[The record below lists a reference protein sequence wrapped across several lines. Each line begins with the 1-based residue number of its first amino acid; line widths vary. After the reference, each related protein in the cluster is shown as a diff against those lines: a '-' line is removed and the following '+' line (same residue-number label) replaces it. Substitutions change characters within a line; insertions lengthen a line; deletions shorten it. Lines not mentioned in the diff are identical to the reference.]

1 MRKLTKNL
9 GDVITHAMSAVENA
23 DLDYN
28 HQSMSLSSWFS
39 HGKTWY
45 GRNTIIKEKW
55 NITKMK
61 DDKSRALCYFG
72 IWATSFVATA

>member
-45 GRNTIIKEKW
+45 PLSKFIDEPRENGISPKW
-55 NITKMK
+55 MMTKV
-61 DDKSRALCYFG
+61 DLCYFA
-72 IWATSFVATA
+72 IWATA